1 VWPKFGIK
9 FGEPASSLD
18 VTISNHKDG
27 DDSCKNRGHI
37 DGVLLCDRER
47 RLKLVLLIERSH

>member
-9 FGEPASSLD
+9 NGQPESRLD
-18 VTISNHKDG
+18 VTIANHEDG
-27 DDSCKNRGHI
+27 DDSCKNKGHI

-47 RLKLVLLIERSH
+47 RLKFVVLIERSH